1 MLLEVSVGTVK
12 TLSAIVTKRS
22 VSALVNSENFL
33 SELEEVVSDCL
44 SEDVLPSCFGTPETD
59 W

>member
-1 MLLEVSVGTVK
+1 MLLEVSIGTVK
-12 TLSAIVTKRS
+12 TLSTVVTKRS

-44 SEDVLPSCFGTPETD
+44 SEDVLPSCFATPETD